1 LQWSPLSQEFLD
13 DITPT
18 ATFMIG
24 EITLGL
30 ACEDAYKEFVVKV
43 KAANF
48 HHAFPITK
56 FAQPTSHRAHD
67 SPKHIKMT
75 RAKGKGP
82 QGSKVHTNPTTTPNN
97 TQGLR

>member
-18 ATFMIG
+18 ATFRIG

-30 ACEDAYKEFVVKV
+30 LCEDAYKEFVVKV

-56 FAQPTSHRAHD
+56 FAQPSAHD
-67 SPKHIKMT
+67 SPKHIKMI
-75 RAKGKGP
+75 RANSKGT
-82 QGSKVHTNPTTTPNN
+82 QGSEVHTKSNYNPKQHTRLTL
-97 TQGLR
+97 Q